1 MSKAE
6 RTKAHII
13 EQAANLFNQK
23 GYAGSSMAD
32 IMQATGLKKGGIYNH
47 FGSKDELALAA
58 FDYAAST
65 LGARYIQA
73 LQAAAKDGA
82 IAQLHAVL
90 DVFQQNMQDVV
101 IQGGCPLLNTAI
113 ESDDSHPAL
122 RERTQQAMERWHQS
136 IRLVVRTGIKRGE
149 VPTDLDPNAIATV
162 MIATLE
168 GTLMMTQL
176 YDDPQ
181 HLEHGLSHLRE
192 YVDSLDVLAHS
203 KFEKDTHLPHT
214 TGQTPMTMVR
224 MEGDD
229 QAPLSFW
236 TKVKMTNKRHMH
248 QKRKKN

>member
-23 GYAGSSMAD
+23 GYAGSSMSD

-65 LGARYIQA
+65 MGARYFQA
-73 LQAAAKDGA
+73 MQAAVEDGA

-90 DVFQQNMQDVV
+90 DVFQQNMQDAL
-101 IQGGCPLLNTAI
+101 IKGGCPLLNTAI

-122 RERTQQAMERWHQS
+122 RERTQQAMENWHRS
-136 IRLVVRTGIKRGE
+136 IRLVVRKGINRGD
-149 VPTDLDPNAIATV
+149 VQRDLDPEAIATI

-168 GTLMMTQL
+168 GSLMMTKL
-176 YDDPQ
+176 YGDPKYI
-181 HLEHGLSHLRE
+181 EHGLNHLRS
-192 YVDSLDVLAHS
+192 YVDRLGTAV
-203 KFEKDTHLPHT
+203 P
-214 TGQTPMTMVR
+214 
-224 MEGDD
+224 
-229 QAPLSFW
+229 
-236 TKVKMTNKRHMH
+236 
-248 QKRKKN
+248 